1 MKSVDSHKIRRFY
14 LLIRRSGGVVQN
26 QESPDEI
33 RRLGTSASTN
43 FCVFILP
50 TYLLLVLT
58 VLCSV
63 VGSTLSVFPRFF
75 SIVLAVKNQIS
86 HFSHFFHF

>member
-1 MKSVDSHKIRRFY
+1 M
-14 LLIRRSGGVVQN
+14 VQN

-43 FCVFILP
+43 FCFFILP

-63 VGSTLSVFPRFF
+63 VGSTLSVFPRFV
-75 SIVLAVKNQIS
+75 SIFLAVENQIS
-86 HFSHFFHF
+86 HFSHFFPFLEGVDPKFMETLTISLLYLI